1 MTKTVRTALLFS
13 SALALGASSLSA
25 SAQPHGTGPGGM
37 MGGGDGWGMGWG
49 MGGGFGG
56 IGLLVVALLVAGFV
70 FLAVRRRNS

>member
-1 MTKTVRTALLFS
+1 MTKAVRTVLLFS

-25 SAQPHGTGPGGM
+25 SAQPYGPGPGGM

-49 MGGGFGG
+49 MGGG
-56 IGLLVVALLVAGFV
+56 IGLLVVALLVAGFA